1 MKPIAATT
9 NPFGGIIPKP
19 EALEP
24 DPATF
29 AERLCVSLAAWKD
42 EGYRV
47 VWLEVPIAKAALIP
61 VAVEA
66 GFVFHHSGDGYLMM
80 TLQLEE
86 GAYVPA
92 YASHYIGAGGVVLNE
107 ARELLVVSE
116 KYHRRAPGPPRY
128 KLPGGALHAGEHLA
142 EAVVREVVE
151 ETGVETEFD
160 ALVCFRHWHGYRFGK
175 SDIYFVC
182 RLRPLSTEISIQ
194 EDEIAECLWMPVAD
208 YLADENVSAFNKR
221 IVEAALQQHGGA
233 ADGDGRLWHAGA
245 VRVFYAAGGGGG
257 FLGGLAGAGAACT
270 VLISIKKI
278 AESISCPIYPIQ
290 IDL

>member
-1 MKPIAATT
+1 MEPIAATT
-9 NPFGGIIPKP
+9 NPFGGIIPTP

-24 DPATF
+24 DPAAF
-29 AERLCVSLAAWKD
+29 AERLRVSLVAWQD

-47 VWLEVPIAKAALIP
+47 VWLEVPIVKAALIP
-61 VAVEA
+61 VAAEV
-66 GFVFHHSGDGYLMM
+66 GFVFHHSGDGYLK
-80 TLQLEE
+80 

-92 YASHYIGAGGVVLNE
+92 HASHYIGAGGVVLNE

-142 EAVVREVVE
+142 EAVVREVSE

-194 EDEIAECLWMPVAD
+194 EDEIAECLWMPVAE

-221 IVEAALQQHGGA
+221 IVEAALNSTGVRLTEM
-233 ADGDGRLWHAGA
+233 DGYGTPDQYEFFMPPG
-245 VRVFYAAGGGGG
+245 V
-257 FLGGLAGAGAACT
+257 GLD
-270 VLISIKKI
+270 S
-278 AESISCPIYPIQ
+278 
-290 IDL
+290 